1 MVFRFRAPASV
12 LLRRAQVTLML
23 ATLVPTVLMLAVG
36 IVLIAAGSGSFNV
49 VVGVLTLAFCTTS
62 LTGYILGSIFVS
74 RGASLARVQ
83 NDFVSTVSH
92 ELRTP
97 LTSIR
102 MFIDTLQADR
112 VQDPAERRK
121 CLDLLQQEVGRLE
134 GLVNRIIEL
143 SRIETGRRAFELN
156 HVRLADVGRDALAA
170 FDASTLSDP
179 TEVETELDESVYV
192 VGDRPALGLAVT
204 NLLINAWKYTD
215 TDGRSITL
223 KISGTD
229 REAELVV
236 RDNGPGI
243 PWDEQRLIFEH
254 FERGREAIDRRKS
267 GSGLGLAIVRAVMTA
282 HRGRVEVKSRLGHGS
297 EFRLRLRR
305 ERTA

>member
-1 MVFRFRAPASV
+1 MVIRFRAPASV

-36 IVLIAAGSGSFNV
+36 IVLLAVGSGSFNV
-49 VVGVLTLAFCTTS
+49 VAGVLTLAFCTTS

-102 MFIDTLQADR
+102 MFIDTLQAGR
-112 VQDPAERRK
+112 VEDPAERRK

-134 GLVNRIIEL
+134 GLVDRVIEL
-143 SRIETGRRAFELN
+143 SRIEMGRAFE
-156 HVRLADVGRDALAA
+156 HERVRLADVVRDALAA

-179 TEVETELDESVYV
+179 TLIDVELDESVMV
-192 VGDRPALGLAVT
+192 VGDRSALGLAVT
-204 NLLINAWKYTD
+204 NLLLNAWKYTEPAD
-215 TDGRSITL
+215 R
-223 KISGTD
+223 KISLRLTSTD
-229 REAELVV
+229 READLAV
-236 RDNGPGI
+236 RDNGAGI
-243 PWDEQRLIFEH
+243 PRDEQRTVFER
-254 FERGREAIDRRKS
+254 FERGREAINRRKS
-267 GSGLGLAIVRAVMTA
+267 GSGLGLAIVRAIMTA
-282 HRGRVEVKSRLGHGS
+282 HRGRVEVKSRPGHGA

-305 ERTA
+305 ERI

>member
-1 MVFRFRAPASV
+1 
-12 LLRRAQVTLML
+12 ML

-36 IVLIAAGSGSFNV
+36 IVLLAVGSGSFNV
-49 VVGVLTLAFCTTS
+49 VAGVLTLAFCTTS

-102 MFIDTLQADR
+102 MFIETLQADR
-112 VQDPAERRK
+112 LQDPAERRK
-121 CLDLLQQEVGRLE
+121 CLDLLQQEVERLE
-134 GLVNRIIEL
+134 GLVNRAIDL
-143 SRIETGRRAFELN
+143 SRIETGRRAFEQTSI
-156 HVRLADVGRDALAA
+156 RLADVARDALAA

-179 TEVETELDESVYV
+179 TPVDVTLDESVFV

-204 NLLINAWKYTD
+204 NLLLNAWKYTD
-215 TDGRSITL
+215 PSDRRISL
-223 KISGTD
+223 SVSGTERD
-229 REAELVV
+229 AELHV

-243 PWDEQRLIFEH
+243 PRKEQGVIFEQ
-254 FERGREAIDRRKS
+254 FERGQEAINRRKS
-267 GSGLGLAIVRAVMTA
+267 GSGLGLAIVRAIMNA
-282 HRGRVEVKSRLGHGS
+282 HRGKVEVKSKTGQGA

-305 ERTA
+305 ERTS